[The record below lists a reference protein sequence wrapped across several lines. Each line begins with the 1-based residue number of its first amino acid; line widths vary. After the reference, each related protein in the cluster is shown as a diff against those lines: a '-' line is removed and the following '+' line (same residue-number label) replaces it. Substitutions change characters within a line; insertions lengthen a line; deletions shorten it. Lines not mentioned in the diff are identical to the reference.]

1 MDLRN
6 PAFTGLPVAA
16 AGAGANIDDPVRNAV
31 ASWTHSFGTNLLN
44 EVRIGFGAVRFGQ
57 IGTSSDVLGAASQAL
72 GIAGGNDTAAKGLLN
87 ISISGTN
94 GSASLGNGGAI
105 QIFHTTEGQFEDN
118 LNITHGRHAIRT
130 GFQYLRGHQD
140 LHYCEKQAEPGEP
153 SSSTPTGAGT

>member
-16 AGAGANIDDPVRNAV
+16 AGSGANIDDPVRNAV
-31 ASWTHSFGTNLLN
+31 LSWTHSFGPNLLN
-44 EVRIGFGAVRFGQ
+44 EVRIGFGAVHFDQR
-57 IGTSSDVLGAASQAL
+57 GTSSDALGAASQAL

-105 QIFHTTEGQFEDN
+105 QIFHTTEGQVEDN

-130 GFQYLRGHQD
+130 GFQYWR
-140 LHYCEKQAEPGEP
+140 EPPGEYYGRKHSYAGALRTRP
-153 SSSTPTGAGT
+153 ISS